1 MNGSF
6 VSFVEKK
13 LNRLCVFFDLVKFEH
28 TLFALPFA
36 YLGMALA
43 SSVAAGGW
51 PGWSKFI
58 WITVAMVAAR
68 TLAMSA
74 NRLVDRELDV
84 RNPRTMNRPLPR
96 GLISSRAV
104 AVYAGVSLAVLAVAA
119 WQLNPLC
126 LLLLPGALVFLLGY
140 HYTKRFTWLSH
151 WVLGFADG
159 LAAPGAW
166 VAVRGSILTWAD
178 LPAWLLLFAVTFWIG
193 GFDLIYAC
201 QDVDVDRREGLHS
214 IPADF
219 GVATALLLARI
230 CHLVTVVLLAG
241 VGLTMSLSWPFW
253 VGLVAIVAMLVYE
266 HSLVSPQDLSRLDLA
281 FFNMNGYISITVFA
295 ATLLSLWVR

>member
-1 MNGSF
+1 MT
-6 VSFVEKK
+6 
-13 LNRLCVFFDLVKFEH
+13 RIRVFFDLVKFEH
-28 TLFALPFA
+28 TIFALPFA
-36 YLGMALA
+36 YLGMALG
-43 SSVAAGGW
+43 AGDW
-51 PGWSKFI
+51 PGWDKFI

-74 NRLVDRELDV
+74 NRLVDRELDA
-84 RNPRTMNRPLPR
+84 RNPRTVNRPLPR
-96 GLISSRAV
+96 GLISSQAV
-104 AVYAGVSLAVLAVAA
+104 AVYAAVSLAVLAVAA

-151 WVLGFADG
+151 WILGFTDG

-201 QDVDVDRREGLHS
+201 QDVDVDRRDGLHS

-219 GVATALLLARI
+219 SIASALLLARV
-230 CHLVTVVLLAG
+230 CHVLAVVLLAG
-241 VGLTMSLSWPFW
+241 VGLTMSLGWPFW
-253 VGLVAIVAMLVYE
+253 VGLAVIVAMLVYE
-266 HSLVSPQDLSRLDLA
+266 HSLVSPRDLSRLDVA
-281 FFNMNGYISITVFA
+281 FFNMNGYISITVLA
-295 ATLLSLWVR
+295 ATLLALWIR

>member
-1 MNGSF
+1 MAHLDLPTF
-6 VSFVEKK
+6 EKMR
-13 LNRLCVFFDLVKFEH
+13 RLRVFFDLVKFEH
-28 TLFALPFA
+28 TVFALPFA
-36 YLGMALA
+36 YLGMVL
-43 SSVAAGGW
+43 AAGGW
-51 PGWSKFI
+51 PGWGKFI

-74 NRLVDRELDV
+74 NRLVDRELDA

-96 GLISSRAV
+96 GLISSQAV
-104 AVYAGVSLAVLAVAA
+104 AVYAGISLAVLTVAA
-119 WQLNPLC
+119 WQLDPLC

-151 WVLGFADG
+151 WILGFTDG
-159 LAAPGAW
+159 LAALGAW
-166 VAVRGSILTWAD
+166 VAVRGSLLTWAD
-178 LPAWLLLFAVTFWIG
+178 LPVWLLLFAVTFWIG

-214 IPADF
+214 VPADF
-219 GVATALLLARI
+219 SVARALLLARM
-230 CHLVTVVLLAG
+230 CHVLTVALLAG
-241 VGLTMSLSWPFW
+241 AGLTMSLGWPFW
-253 VGLVAIVAMLVYE
+253 VGLVTIAAMLVYE

-295 ATLLSLWVR
+295 ATLLSLWAR

>member
-1 MNGSF
+1 MS
-6 VSFVEKK
+6 
-13 LNRLCVFFDLVKFEH
+13 RIRVFFDLVKFEH
-28 TLFALPFA
+28 TIFALPFA

-58 WITVAMVAAR
+58 WVTVAMAAAR

-74 NRLVDRELDV
+74 NRLVDRELDA
-84 RNPRTMNRPLPR
+84 RNPRTVNRPLPR
-96 GLISSRAV
+96 GLISSQAV
-104 AVYAGVSLAVLAVAA
+104 AVYAVISLVVLILAA

-126 LLLLPGALVFLLGY
+126 LQLLPGALVFLLGY
-140 HYTKRFTWLSH
+140 HYTKRFTWMSH
-151 WVLGFADG
+151 WVLGFTDG

-166 VAVRGSILTWAD
+166 VAMRGSIFTSAD

-201 QDVDVDRREGLHS
+201 QDVEVDRREGLHS

-219 GVATALLLARI
+219 SVARALMLARI
-230 CHLVTVVLLAG
+230 CHALTVALLAG
-241 VGLTMSLSWPFW
+241 VGLTMGLGWPFW
-253 VGLVAIVAMLVYE
+253 VGLAIITVLLVYE
-266 HSLVSPQDLSRLDLA
+266 HRLVSPNDLSRLDLA
-281 FFNMNGYISITVFA
+281 FFNMNGYISITVLVATVA
-295 ATLLSLWVR
+295 ALWLR

>member
-1 MNGSF
+1 MA
-6 VSFVEKK
+6 
-13 LNRLCVFFDLVKFEH
+13 LMNRLRVFFDLVKFEH
-28 TLFALPFA
+28 TIFALPFA

-43 SSVAAGGW
+43 AGGW
-51 PGWSKFI
+51 PGWNKFV

-74 NRLVDRELDV
+74 NRLADSELDA
-84 RNPRTMNRPLPR
+84 RNPRTADRPLPR
-96 GLISSRAV
+96 GLVSPQTVMAYIV
-104 AVYAGVSLAVLAVAA
+104 VSLVALIVAA

-126 LLLLPGALVFLLGY
+126 LALLAGALVFLLGY

-151 WVLGFADG
+151 WVLGFTDG

-166 VAVRGSILTWAD
+166 IAVRGSIFTPGD
-178 LPAWLLLFAVTFWIG
+178 LPAWLLLAAVTLWIA

-201 QDVDVDRREGLHS
+201 QDVEVDRREGLRS

-219 GVATALLLARI
+219 SVAISLTLARI
-230 CHLVTVVLLAG
+230 CHALTVALLAG
-241 VGLTMSLSWPFW
+241 VGLTMSLGWPYW
-253 VGLVAIVAMLVYE
+253 IGLAVVIVMLLYE
-266 HSLVSPQDLSRLDLA
+266 HSLVSPDDLSRLNLA

-295 ATLLSLWVR
+295 ATLAALWMR

>member
-1 MNGSF
+1 M
-6 VSFVEKK
+6 K
-13 LNRLCVFFDLVKFEH
+13 RLRVFFDLVKFEH
-28 TLFALPFA
+28 TVFALPFA

-74 NRLVDRELDV
+74 NRLVDRELDA

-126 LLLLPGALVFLLGY
+126 LMLLPGALVFLLGY

-151 WVLGFADG
+151 WILGFTDG

-193 GFDLIYAC
+193 GFDLTYAC

-214 IPADF
+214 VPADF
-219 GVATALLLARI
+219 SVARALLLARV
-230 CHLVTVVLLAG
+230 CHALTVALLVS
-241 VGLTMSLSWPFW
+241 VGLTMSLGWPFW
-253 VGLVAIVAMLVYE
+253 VGLTVIAAMLVYE
-266 HSLVSPQDLSRLDLA
+266 HSLVSPQDLSRLDVA
-281 FFNMNGYISITVFA
+281 FFNMNGYISITVFV